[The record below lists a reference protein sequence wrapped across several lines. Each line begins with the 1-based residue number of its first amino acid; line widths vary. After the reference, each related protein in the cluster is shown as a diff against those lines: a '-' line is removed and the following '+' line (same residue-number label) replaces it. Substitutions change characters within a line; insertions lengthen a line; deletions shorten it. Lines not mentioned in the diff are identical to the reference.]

1 MNDPLDEMRRDGFSE
16 RRRRA
21 FAESRRASADH
32 VRTGLA
38 AVLAW
43 NQALR
48 EIFGEDSSTPM
59 GYLALIAVRS
69 GERRRGVGARLLSS
83 LRDTL
88 DGRGGAGLRADGRA
102 YNGFYGN
109 YFAPLAPFWGTTEGV
124 AGLSQRAQPHEAG

>member
-21 FAESRRASADH
+21 FAESRRASADQ

-48 EIFGEDSSTPM
+48 EIFGDRPSSRR
-59 GYLALIAVRS
+59 VRK
-69 GERRRGVGARLLSS
+69 
-83 LRDTL
+83 
-88 DGRGGAGLRADGRA
+88 GGDYRI
-102 YNGFYGN
+102 
-109 YFAPLAPFWGTTEGV
+109 
-124 AGLSQRAQPHEAG
+124 